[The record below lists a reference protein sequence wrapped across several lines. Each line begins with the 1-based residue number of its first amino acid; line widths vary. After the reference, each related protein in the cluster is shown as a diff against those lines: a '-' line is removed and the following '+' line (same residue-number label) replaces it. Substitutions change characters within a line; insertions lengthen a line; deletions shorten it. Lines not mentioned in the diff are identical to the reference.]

1 MRLVSPGSPCTRSME
16 SEEAMT
22 KRSHGE
28 DLKQMM
34 IAATDEAK
42 QRGDRRIGTE
52 HMLIGLLN
60 DPISDAARALD
71 VSLDSARAASV
82 ALDREALSAIGVE
95 VDLDAPLRPSKRRF
109 RPALTSGASSV
120 MRRSVQEMVHERK
133 TRRPQ
138 SRHLLLALLSCER
151 PDPAA
156 ELLAALDV
164 DPADVRARLAEFS

>member
-1 MRLVSPGSPCTRSME
+1 MRSIE

-22 KRSHGE
+22 KRSHRE

-34 IAATDEAK
+34 TAAVDEAK

-52 HMLIGLLN
+52 HMLLGLLN
-60 DPISDAARALD
+60 DPKSDAARALD
-71 VSLDSARAASV
+71 VSLESARAASV
-82 ALDREALSAIGVE
+82 ALDQAALASIGVDI
-95 VDLDAPLRPSKRRF
+95 DLDVPSRVKRRRF
-109 RPALTSGASSV
+109 RAALTSGASSV
-120 MRRSVQEMVHERK
+120 MRRSVQEMARERR

-156 ELLAALDV
+156 ELLAALEV
-164 DPADVRARLAEFS
+164 DPANVRTRLAELAS